1 MRISDWSS
9 DVCSSD
15 LHVEMNEERLDLGVH
30 TDENQAVPDIALNWL
45 EARAMRDRLGPKNDL
60 VANFDIR
67 TVDTETPSVEVT
79 AKTAVAPNAPEIAMG
94 DAISAMRADI
104 VIGRD
109 IMVTRAVSPD
119 AARFSSELAFEIVT
133 DFGND

>member
-15 LHVEMNEERLDLGVH
+15 L
-30 TDENQAVPDIALNWL
+30 
-45 EARAMRDRLGPKNDL
+45 
-60 VANFDIR
+60 
-67 TVDTETPSVEVT
+67 TPSVEVT

-109 IMVTRAVSPD
+109 IMVTRAVAHD
-119 AARFSSELAFEIVT
+119 DERFASEIDFEIVT
-133 DFGND
+133 DFGNVVRQAGEGPAFRPHMRPLELGLFG